1 MARESSPKPKG
12 RASIPFWESLRSVF
26 PDVQC
31 ERRFDWLALPIGDTA
46 NKIEANVR
54 AALIKHCREA
64 MPTQS
69 NPKKK
74 QCAPELLAVKLA
86 RPSRP
91 KLEFDFY
98 VPSLNLAFEFDEK
111 QHFTAERAASLRCYQ
126 GKMNTHF
133 NMEEWIGKCNAIRA
147 VDTDPIWRD
156 WYRAYRDAV
165 RDIRAAKN
173 SVTLIRYAYDNIPS
187 HEALVKLTSRS
198 NNVIHQHSAER
209 IFDKVKY

>member
-1 MARESSPKPKG
+1 MPRESSPKPRG
-12 RASIPFWESLRSVF
+12 RAAIHFWESLKSVF

-31 ERRFDWLALPIGDTA
+31 ERRFDWLTLPIGDTA
-46 NKIEANVR
+46 SEIEASVQ
-54 AALIKHCREA
+54 AALIEHCRETVL
-64 MPTQS
+64 TQA

-74 QCAPELLAVKLA
+74 QCTPELLAEKLA
-86 RPSRP
+86 HSSRP

-98 VPSLNLAFEFDEK
+98 VPSLVLAFEFDEK

-126 GKMNTHF
+126 GSVRTHF
-133 NMEEWIGKCNAIRA
+133 NTEEWIGKCNAIRA

-173 SVTLIRYAYDNIPS
+173 SVTLIRYAYDNLPS
-187 HEALVKLTSRS
+187 HEGLVKLK
-198 NNVIHQHSAER
+198 HPC
-209 IFDKVKY
+209 